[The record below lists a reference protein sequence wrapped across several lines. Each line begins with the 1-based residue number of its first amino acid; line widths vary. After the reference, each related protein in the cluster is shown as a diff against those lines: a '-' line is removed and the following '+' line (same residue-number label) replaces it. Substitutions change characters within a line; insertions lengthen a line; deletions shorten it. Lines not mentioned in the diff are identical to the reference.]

1 MRGTIRKTPTFARRE
16 GWGTRREP
24 MEENREFVATP
35 KQWRVFIEELDRPAR
50 LKPELA
56 RLFSERQRPDF
67 TTEDTEGAE

>member
-1 MRGTIRKTPTFARRE
+1 MD
-16 GWGTRREP
+16 
-24 MEENREFVATP
+24 ENCEFVATP